1 MRRPGQLRLA
11 AFLGALAA
19 LGFALLLSFALHL
32 LFRRAGRLD
41 FGEVNMIGLL
51 EGLIFIVTYSF
62 GLLYIRN
69 GLGVPSPLLL
79 SFGFLAPPTAA
90 RAAADVPV
98 VEATSTLHTLME
110 NRIVIVEENGV
121 PIGVTGV
128 RRERISSWDELAKV
142 DGGVAVTDLRS
153 LLAREPLVIVMRGGE
168 VQGIITQKM
177 YLSGL
182 WGRVR

>member
-1 MRRPGQLRLA
+1 
-11 AFLGALAA
+11 
-19 LGFALLLSFALHL
+19 
-32 LFRRAGRLD
+32 
-41 FGEVNMIGLL
+41 
-51 EGLIFIVTYSF
+51 
-62 GLLYIRN
+62 
-69 GLGVPSPLLL
+69 
-79 SFGFLAPPTAA
+79 
-90 RAAADVPV
+90 
-98 VEATSTLHTLME
+98 ME